1 MLTHINDLHV
11 GVGRSGGTTPASA
24 YALRMYV
31 LDELFKLLQQTNDD
45 LVVNGDLFDSFL
57 VPMHDFLQ
65 TYFMFRDW
73 LIKHPGKRLILVP
86 GNHDLSKN
94 ATLKSSFD
102 ALAMLLYS
110 EFRTRVAVVNE
121 PTTMHYEGVTYH
133 FIPHM
138 PNQELFDL
146 ALTRVPV
153 GTKYLFLHCNYDN
166 KFAMQQDHSLNLS
179 PDQARAAPVE
189 RIIIAHEH
197 QRKIA
202 LTGKVILPG
211 NQIPTSVAD
220 CLGNADKHYLR
231 LLPDKIEHIPVWQRD
246 KVFTR
251 ADWRE
256 LVNVGP
262 DWQFVRVEGTATAA
276 EAGLVVQQ
284 IAKLRST
291 HKAFVISNAVQIEGN
306 DLSKLSVSLE
316 QIKQFDVLT
325 ALLKY
330 LSPAEGKVVK
340 KLLEED

>member
-31 LDELFKLLQQTNDD
+31 LEEFSRLLEQIDDD
-45 LVVNGDLFDSFL
+45 LVINGDLFDSFM
-57 VPMHDFLQ
+57 VPMLDFLKA
-65 TYFMFRDW
+65 YFMLRGW
-73 LIKHPGKRLILVP
+73 LVQHPDKELVLVP

-102 ALAMLLYS
+102 ALALLLS
-110 EFRTRVAVVNE
+110 NEFDEQIIIINE
-121 PTTMHYEGVTYH
+121 PRTLKYDGALCH

-138 PNQELFDL
+138 PNQDLFDL
-146 ALTRVPV
+146 ALTRVPP

-179 PDQARAAPVE
+179 PEQARKLPVE

-211 NQIPTSVAD
+211 NQYPTSVAD

-231 LLPDKIEHIPVWQRD
+231 LLPDKVEYIPVWLRLNEFLRVD
-246 KVFTR
+246 WKELASVEP
-251 ADWRE
+251 DWR
-256 LVNVGP
+256 
-262 DWQFVRVEGTATAA
+262 FIRVEGTATAA
-276 EAGLVVQQ
+276 EASLVVQQ

-291 HKAFVISNAVQIEGN
+291 HEAFVISNAVQIEGN
-306 DLSKLSVSLE
+306 DLDKLSISLE

-325 ALLKY
+325 ALMKY
-330 LSPAEGKVVK
+330 LSPEEGEVVK
-340 KLLEED
+340 KLLEEA